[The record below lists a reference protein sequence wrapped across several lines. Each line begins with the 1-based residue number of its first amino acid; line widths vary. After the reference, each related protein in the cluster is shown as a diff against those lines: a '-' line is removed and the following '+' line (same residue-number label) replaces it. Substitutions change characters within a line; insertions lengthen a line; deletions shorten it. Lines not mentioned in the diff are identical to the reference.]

1 MTVNNSLLNKVYSV
15 ISNSASIIAIAL
27 KLPFISAYSG
37 GKVEITSELCLLFQ
51 ISFSYNKNREMT
63 DVIESDKWRNSWN
76 YLKRS
81 NPFVTVQKMLPFSI
95 AEQLRLEGIP
105 GGSPVQTLC
114 SKCGYLEYLA
124 QGHAQLGSSDGVLTY
139 FLGYWRQY
147 SYSHGKINVLP
158 FVGFFFLPIVSI
170 DLLYFSFTPF
180 KYQTSLHW
188 KNRVISAGRINQP
201 QLCICLSAEVVEL
214 QL

>member
-81 NPFVTVQKMLPFSI
+81 NPFVTVQKLLPFSI
-95 AEQLRLEGIP
+95 AE
-105 GGSPVQTLC
+105 
-114 SKCGYLEYLA
+114 
-124 QGHAQLGSSDGVLTY
+124 
-139 FLGYWRQY
+139 
-147 SYSHGKINVLP
+147 
-158 FVGFFFLPIVSI
+158 
-170 DLLYFSFTPF
+170 
-180 KYQTSLHW
+180 
-188 KNRVISAGRINQP
+188 
-201 QLCICLSAEVVEL
+201 
-214 QL
+214 